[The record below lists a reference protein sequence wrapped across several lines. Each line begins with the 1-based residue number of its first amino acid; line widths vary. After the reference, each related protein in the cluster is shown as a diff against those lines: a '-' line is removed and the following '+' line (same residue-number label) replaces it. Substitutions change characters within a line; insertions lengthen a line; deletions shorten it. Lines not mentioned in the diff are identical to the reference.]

1 MAPDRQQGISNHPVD
16 EEVERQRKLPRRGT
30 DREGDTAPSQV
41 DDDRNTA
48 EENLR
53 RQDQRRSPA

>member
-1 MAPDRQQGISNHPVD
+1 MARDRQQGISNHPVA
-16 EEVERQRKLPRRGT
+16 EEVERQRKLPRRGS
-30 DREGDTAPSQV
+30 DRDGATTSQAEGDLETV
-41 DDDRNTA
+41 